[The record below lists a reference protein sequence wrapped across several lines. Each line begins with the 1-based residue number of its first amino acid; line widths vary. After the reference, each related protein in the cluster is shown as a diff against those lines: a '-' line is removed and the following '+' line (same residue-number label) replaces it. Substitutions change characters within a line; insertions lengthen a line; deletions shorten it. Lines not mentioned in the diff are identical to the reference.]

1 MTITKRI
8 TRDEVAQEAGVSP
21 ATVSYVI
28 NNGPRP
34 VSPDT
39 YQKVK
44 QAIEKLG
51 YKPNAVARS
60 LRLKRASILGLILPD
75 THNPYFAEVVR
86 GVEQVAFE
94 HGFSLLL
101 CHSDYSPERELHFAN
116 VLLAERVAGVLW
128 FPASQEAETARF
140 LTEYDVPLVVLD
152 RTVPGL
158 KCRSVLANNFRG
170 GYIAAQHLVDLGH
183 RIIGCIARPM
193 DLFHSQERL
202 RGVRSALHDYGIAQD
217 GKLIVRGGFRMLDGY
232 QAAKQLFDMQPLP
245 TAIFCYNDFNA
256 IGALRAAHE
265 CNLAIPGDISI
276 IGFDDIPQ
284 AQFTCPSLTTI
295 RQPKQEMGRHG
306 AELLI
311 ELALNEIPPDVN
323 EQPLEV
329 ELIIRESTGLV
340 KH

>member
-1 MTITKRI
+1 MITTRRI
-8 TRDEVAQEAGVSP
+8 TRDEVAREAGVSP

-44 QAIEKLG
+44 QAVDKLG

-60 LRLKRASILGLILPD
+60 LRMKRASILGMILPD

-128 FPASQEAETARF
+128 FPATQDAQPARLLAE
-140 LTEYDVPLVVLD
+140 YGVPLVILD
-152 RTVPGL
+152 RTVPDI
-158 KCRSVLANNFRG
+158 KCRSVLTNNFRG
-170 GYIAAQHLVDLGH
+170 GYLAAQHLVELGH
-183 RIIGCIARPM
+183 RIVGCIARPM

-202 RGVRSALHDYGIAQD
+202 RGVRSGLSDYGITQD
-217 GKLIVRGGFRMLDGY
+217 EKLIVRGGFRMLDGY
-232 QAAKQLFDMQPLP
+232 QAAKHLFDMQPPP
-245 TAIFCYNDFNA
+245 TAIFSYNDFNA
-256 IGALRAAHE
+256 IGALRAARE
-265 CNLAIPGDISI
+265 CNLDIPGDISI

-284 AQFTCPSLTTI
+284 AAFTCPSLTTI
-295 RQPKQEMGRHG
+295 RQPKLDMGRHG

-311 ELALNEIPPDVN
+311 ELALNEDLPEVN

-329 ELIIRESTGLV
+329 ELIVRESTGLV
-340 KH
+340 KQ